1 MNRKKPLVVVLS
13 RNYSTGLS
21 VIRSLGSVGYT
32 VDLIASANKEGRS
45 NWIASSK
52 YVNRFVEIISE
63 KVKGDTDN
71 ILLEELLTCLQH
83 CLFGGF

>member
-52 YVNRFVEIISE
+52 YVNRFVEII
-63 KVKGDTDN
+63 
-71 ILLEELLTCLQH
+71 
-83 CLFGGF
+83 